1 MNREDLVY
9 IVKKVRREVEK
20 RNRNMLDGNIGNNT
34 LDEYLEKSGSYIHG
48 LCIGVSYMCDDM
60 KISEYIENK
69 FYSKMV
75 DELLET
81 YDICKLLE
89 ENN

>member
-20 RNRNMLDGNIGNNT
+20 RNRSMLDGNIGNNT
-34 LDEYLEKSGSYIHG
+34 LDEYLEKSGSYING
-48 LCIGVSYMCDDM
+48 LCKGVSYMCDDM

-69 FYSKMV
+69 FYLKMI

-81 YDICKLLE
+81 YHICKLLE